1 MDACIRATFQNMIPN
16 LPLDELAR
24 RYNNGAAVPDW
35 ADALLPRWQRES
47 ERVRTDAAG
56 ARDVAYG
63 PLSRNRFDVFTPK
76 GAAPIAGWPA
86 LIFIHGGYW
95 QRLSKEDWSVIAAP
109 FVANGMAA
117 AILGYTLC
125 PQTSIRGIAGE
136 IESAVACLWQ
146 QAPERH
152 LNRDRIALAGH
163 SAGGHLTAWCMTT
176 DWSTHG
182 LPATPFVSA
191 TAISGVFDLEPLV
204 PTYLNDALKLTN
216 DEALAM
222 SPAYCDRRVTCD
234 FTAAVG
240 GAELEEFLRQNQLL
254 GKLWK
259 NVTEWEMPGLNHF
272 TIIDELT
279 RDDSALFKRVTAGF
293 LA

>member
-1 MDACIRATFQNMIPN
+1 MIPN
-16 LPLDELAR
+16 LPFDELAR

-35 ADALLPRWQRES
+35 ADTLLPRWQRES
-47 ERVRTDAAG
+47 EQVRADAAG

-63 PLSRNRFDVFTPK
+63 PLPRNRFDVFAPK
-76 GAAPIAGWPA
+76 RIAPAGGWPT
-86 LIFIHGGYW
+86 LVFIHGGYW

-109 FVANGMAA
+109 FVASGMAA
-117 AILGYTLC
+117 VILGYTLC

-136 IESAVACLWQ
+136 IESAVTHLWNN
-146 QAPERH
+146 A
-152 LNRDRIALAGH
+152 LDLTINRDRIALAGH
-163 SAGGHLTAWCMTT
+163 SAGGHLTAWCMAT
-176 DWSTHG
+176 DWSAHG

-204 PTYLNDALKLTN
+204 PIYLNDALKLTH

-222 SPAYCDRRVTCD
+222 SPAYRERCVLCD

-259 NVTEWEMPGLNHF
+259 NVTEWELPGLNHF

-279 RDDSALFKRVTAGF
+279 RDDSALFKRAAAGLTA
-293 LA
+293 